1 MRNRGL
7 SIMESILALSL
18 VSLVLIL
25 VVSLFPDTL
34 LAIRRSEQ
42 TVQAD
47 QWGQTLLEYE
57 MSRPFDELVP
67 GTVYN
72 PPDRQLGPTTYRGT
86 TRIFAVPN
94 ARGDLIKG
102 VNVTV
107 AWDHGGK
114 NHLSEYQCLV
124 SNIAR

>member
-1 MRNRGL
+1 MRRGL
-7 SIMESILALSL
+7 SLLETILALSL

-47 QWGQTLLEYE
+47 QWAQTLLEYE
-57 MSRPFDELVP
+57 MSRPFDELVA
-67 GTVYN
+67 GTVYS
-72 PPDRQLGPTTYRGT
+72 PPDRQLGPTVYHGT
-86 TRIFAVPN
+86 TRIFSVPD
-94 ARGDLIKG
+94 ARGDLVKG

>member
-1 MRNRGL
+1 VRRGL
-7 SIMESILALSL
+7 SLLETILALSL

-25 VVSLFPDTL
+25 VISLFPDTL

-47 QWGQTLLEYE
+47 QWAQTLLEYE
-57 MSRPFDELVP
+57 MSRPFDELVA
-67 GTVYN
+67 GSVYS
-72 PPDRQLGPTTYRGT
+72 PPDRQLGATLYHGT

-107 AWDHGGK
+107 GWDHGGK

-124 SNIAR
+124 SNIER

>member
-1 MRNRGL
+1 MKRRGL
-7 SIMESILALSL
+7 SIMESVLALSL

-47 QWGQTLLEYE
+47 QWAQTLLEYE
-57 MSRPFDELVP
+57 MARPFPELVA
-67 GTVYN
+67 GAVYS
-72 PPDRQLGPTTYRGT
+72 PPDRQMGATTYHGT
-86 TRIFAVPN
+86 TRIFAVPST
-94 ARGDLIKG
+94 RGDLVKG

-107 AWDHGGK
+107 SWEHGGK
-114 NHLSEYQCLV
+114 SHLSEYQCLV
-124 SNIAR
+124 PNIER

>member
-1 MRNRGL
+1 MTRRGL
-7 SIMESILALSL
+7 SLLETILALSL

-25 VVSLFPDTL
+25 VISLFPDTL

-47 QWGQTLLEYE
+47 QWAQTLLEYE
-57 MSRPFDELVP
+57 MARPFDELVP
-67 GTVYN
+67 GSVYA
-72 PPDRQLGPTTYRGT
+72 PPDRQIGATVYRGS
-86 TRIFAVPN
+86 TRIFAVPD

-102 VNVTV
+102 INVTV

-114 NHLSEYQCLV
+114 SHQSEYQCLV
-124 SNIAR
+124 SNIER